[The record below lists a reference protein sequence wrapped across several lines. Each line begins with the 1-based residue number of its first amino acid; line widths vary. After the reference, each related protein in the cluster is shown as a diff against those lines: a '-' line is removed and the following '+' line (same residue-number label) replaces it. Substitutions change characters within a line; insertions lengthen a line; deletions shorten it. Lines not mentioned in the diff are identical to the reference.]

1 MELKEEFFKIPL
13 FIGSFVDVKIPGRQL
28 TDVVQIPAKALRDRD
43 TVWVVVNK
51 QLQIRNVKIA
61 HIDLDN
67 VYISG
72 GVTIGEK
79 IVISPIKG
87 ASKGLKVRIDGDNEI
102 GPERNKEETKK
113 RKFTQSV
120 ELIINFKDI
129 DVKKGFAINEVVQL
143 PKTSSPATVCVIA
156 TGDMSQ
162 KAKTAK
168 ADVVI
173 GNEELTKYESNKR
186 ESRKFIN
193 KYDFFLA
200 DTKIMPTVGKALGQL
215 LGPRGKM
222 PTPVPF
228 NASIEAFL
236 ARFRT
241 SIKVRTR
248 ASLSISCKIGD
259 ESMEDADLAINANA
273 VLNAIEKKLPN
284 GEKNIKKIM
293 IKTTMGKPIKQV
305 QEVKKKHA

>member
-1 MELKEEFFKIPL
+1 MFWRKGCVFN
-13 FIGSFVDVKIPGRQL
+13 
-28 TDVVQIPAKALRDRD
+28 QISA
-43 TVWVVVNK
+43 
-51 QLQIRNVKIA
+51 
-61 HIDLDN
+61 
-67 VYISG
+67 
-72 GVTIGEK
+72 
-79 IVISPIKG
+79 
-87 ASKGLKVRIDGDNEI
+87 
-102 GPERNKEETKK
+102 TKK
-113 RKFTQSV
+113 MKFKQSL

-143 PKTSSPATVCVIA
+143 PKTNSPATVCVIA
-156 TGDMSQ
+156 TGEMSQ
-162 KAKTAK
+162 KAKAAK
-168 ADVVI
+168 ADSVI
-173 GNEELTKYESNKR
+173 GNEELAKFEANKR

-228 NASIEAFL
+228 DAPIDAFL

-259 ESMEDADLAINANA
+259 ESMEDSDLATNAFA
-273 VLNAIEKKLPN
+273 VLNTIEKKLPN
-284 GEKNIKKIM
+284 GEKNIKKVM
-293 IKTTMGKPIKQV
+293 IKTTMGKPVKQV
-305 QEVKKKHA
+305 QEIKKKYA

>member
-1 MELKEEFFKIPL
+1 MITEA
-13 FIGSFVDVKIPGRQL
+13 QL
-28 TDVVQIPAKALRDRD
+28 TEVITKAKE
-43 TVWVVVNK
+43 
-51 QLQIRNVKIA
+51 
-61 HIDLDN
+61 
-67 VYISG
+67 G
-72 GVTIGEK
+72 
-79 IVISPIKG
+79 
-87 ASKGLKVRIDGDNEI
+87 
-102 GPERNKEETKK
+102 TKK
-113 RKFTQSV
+113 RKFKQSI

-156 TGDMSQ
+156 TGDMNQ
-162 KAKTAK
+162 KAKAAK
-168 ADVVI
+168 ADSVI
-173 GNEELTKYESNKR
+173 GNDELTKYEANKR

-228 NASIEAFL
+228 NAPIDAFL

-248 ASLSISCKIGD
+248 ASLSIACKIGD
-259 ESMEDADLAINANA
+259 ESMEDADLATNAFT
-273 VLNAIEKKLPN
+273 VINAIEKKLPN
-284 GEKNIKKIM
+284 GEKNIKKVL
-293 IKTTMGKPIKQV
+293 IKTTMGKPVKQV
-305 QEVKKKHA
+305 HEIKKKYA